1 MSDRKTALITGVT
14 GQDGAYLAHH
24 LLGLGYRVVGSTR
37 SANGCDRSRLTALGI
52 DAEVEMVSLDIEDV
66 DSVDSVVAKYN
77 PEEVYHLA
85 GQTSVGASFEQPREC
100 VRSITLGTL
109 NLLESQRRR
118 QGSFRLFNAGSTEC
132 YGEAGAEPAT
142 EQTPPN
148 PQSPYA
154 AAKASALLLT
164 QTYRKCFGLYSCTGI
179 LANHESSLRPDHFVT
194 QKIIQGVKAIRDKQK
209 CTLELGNLD
218 VWRDWGWAP
227 DYVRAMHLMMQAGE
241 ADDYIIAS
249 GQSSSLA
256 EFTQAAFE
264 LAGVSINN
272 TLKIETRLKRNSDI
286 KRTSVCPGRIEN
298 RLGWSSRRPI
308 REIAAKMIEGDLF

>member
-24 LLGLGYRVVGSTR
+24 LLGQGYRVIGSSR
-37 SANGCDRSRLTALGI
+37 NASDCNRSRLSALGI
-52 DAEVEMVSLDIEDV
+52 DAEVEMVSLDIEDES
-66 DSVDSVVAKYN
+66 SVDSVMAACN
-77 PEEVYHLA
+77 PGEVYHLA
-85 GQTSVGASFEQPREC
+85 GQTSVGASFEKPREC
-100 VRSITLGTL
+100 VRSIILGTL
-109 NLLESQRRR
+109 NLLESQRRS

-132 YGEAGAEPAT
+132 FGEAGSEPAS

-164 QTYRKCFGLYSCTGI
+164 QTYRRCYALYSCTGI
-179 LANHESSLRPDHFVT
+179 LANHESTLRPDHFVT

-209 CTLELGNLD
+209 STLELGNLD

-227 DYVRAMHLMMQAGE
+227 DYVRAMHLMLQADE

-264 LAGVSINN
+264 LAGVSMANS
-272 TLKIETRLKRNSDI
+272 LKINERFKRASDI
-286 KRTSVCPGRIEN
+286 QRTTVCPGRIEN

-308 REIAAKMIEGDLF
+308 REIATKMLAGDLF